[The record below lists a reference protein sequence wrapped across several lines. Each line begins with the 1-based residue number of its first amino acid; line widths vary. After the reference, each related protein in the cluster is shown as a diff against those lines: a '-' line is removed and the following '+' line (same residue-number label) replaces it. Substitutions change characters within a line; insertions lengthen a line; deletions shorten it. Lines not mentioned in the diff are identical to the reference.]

1 MRTYRLVLCAG
12 VVALTMVLPP
22 RLARVAAAEEGGAK
36 LASFTPHPLEQEV
49 IERVNQERARYGMG
63 PVELDVN
70 LMNNSRRHT
79 AWMIHRRSFS
89 HSGMPVAENIAM
101 GQSSPAEAMH
111 SWMNSSGH
119 RANILNRGHRR
130 IGVAC
135 YAAPNGTIYWCQQ
148 FSN

>member
-1 MRTYRLVLCAG
+1 MRFIKLTLCAA
-12 VVALTMVLPP
+12 VAISGFAVGGGSP
-22 RLARVAAAEEGGAK
+22 RLAAAEAETK
-36 LASFTPHPLEQEV
+36 LASLSPHPLEAEV
-49 IERVNQERARYGMG
+49 VERVNTERAKYGL
-63 PVELDVN
+63 PALELDTN
-70 LMNNSRRHT
+70 LMQTSRKHT

-101 GQSSPAEAMH
+101 GQSSPAEAMQ

-135 YAAPNGTIYWCQQ
+135 YSAPNGTVYWCQQ
-148 FSN
+148 FTR